1 MSVDTTDAQA
11 NQYSADGHWLW
22 DGQRWTPVGGTDQ
35 LLTAQPLPDHSRAEG
50 GNGAGLALAL
60 GIGAI
65 SVAVVTVIF
74 SFVTDVSRIADAVLT
89 TLLAIGFLTGELA
102 VVFGLRGASRPR
114 RPSLIAGF
122 VCGLAGMGLLL
133 LLVASLTIRY

>member
-11 NQYSADGHWLW
+11 KPYSADGRWLW
-22 DGQRWTPVGGTDQ
+22 DGQRWTPVGGADQ
-35 LLTAQPLPDHSRAEG
+35 LLTTQPVPDPSRADG

-65 SVAVVTVIF
+65 SVAAVTVIF
-74 SFVTDVSRIADAVLT
+74 SFVIDVSRVADAVLT
-89 TLLAIGFLTGELA
+89 ALLVIGFVTGELA

-114 RPSLIAGF
+114 RPGLIAGF
-122 VCGLAGMGLLL
+122 ACGLVGMGLLL